1 MVIITTCRD
10 FCNQYWLQNNFDIL
24 FHTLVKKGSAST
36 NPQDNIQVM
45 NVILQKV
52 LDSNKELLTL
62 QLETCMPAFTKELSK
77 AGLIT
82 SAAAE
87 TPNYDIIMKQF
98 IGGTMFLSDIEEFA
112 ITCDKY
118 FQVLSKFGGPLEA
131 ASKKIKRQ
139 LTEEAKAVGYHLDFG
154 SKFEHDFVL
163 CLK

>member
-1 MVIITTCRD
+1 
-10 FCNQYWLQNNFDIL
+10 
-24 FHTLVKKGSAST
+24 
-36 NPQDNIQVM
+36 M

-87 TPNYDIIMKQF
+87 TPDYDIIMKQF

-112 ITCDKY
+112 TTCDKY
-118 FQVLSKFGGPLEA
+118 FQVLTKFGGPLEA

-139 LTEEAKAVGYHLDFG
+139 LTEEAKTVGYHLDFG

-163 CLK
+163 F